1 VIKRILA
8 DLNLIRFWGLRF
20 GGSVVDCSV
29 LVRILLSMFDLDLLW
44 RRSRSSVVF
53 SCNSNPKPKNQYYN
67 RIKPHGPARYG
78 PSPSKD
84 FRAINCRTFQSGTG
98 SQSDSKTLGKSTPI
112 AINVKSSKKE
122 KPFNGSFSFSELWA
136 GPAYSNSPPPS
147 SLPIPKFSIR
157 PKRTVSLELPS
168 SASDMEMHPT
178 HPIAKSAP
186 ASPTREHSSSARDLF
201 HNADSA
207 TRTLRRILNLDVDD
221 E

>member
-1 VIKRILA
+1 METL
-8 DLNLIRFWGLRF
+8 L
-20 GGSVVDCSV
+20 VVAE
-29 LVRILLSMFDLDLLW
+29 
-44 RRSRSSVVF
+44 
-53 SCNSNPKPKNQYYN
+53 PKNQYYN
-67 RIKPHGPARYG
+67 RVKPHGPARYG

-84 FRAINCRTFQSGTG
+84 FRAINCRTFQSGTGILPTPSKNCSTPVSKRAFSSSSKITTPSPNKTPTPSVG